1 MIQYNIFVADGI
13 ITHCDMRDENS
24 NLLPLDIA
32 ELETA
37 IPSLN
42 AGLIASLAA
51 KDDELAAVKAA
62 FAEKQAY
69 QDAMVE
75 KVSAVIASKD
85 PAQYEQLAQEFLTP
99 AQELAKA
106 EIAAQIAALQEKLE
120 SLTAQ
125 A

>member
-106 EIAAQIAALQEKLE
+106 EIAAQIAALQDKLE

>member
-1 MIQYNIFVADGI
+1 MIQYNIFVADGV

-120 SLTAQ
+120 AIIVGV
-125 A
+125 

>member
-69 QDAMVE
+69 QDAMVQ